1 MLNRENIILGLQ
13 SMWECLSPVN
23 HTCGECPY
31 QENKV
36 GCKRRLIRDTLTLL
50 EEKEPIEATEK
61 QKEFAVKFGI
71 AVPQYWCSEC
81 HYMITF
87 LTRFCPN
94 CGKKVKWE
102 LPKGEDDA

>member
-36 GCKRRLIRDTLTLL
+36 GCKRRLIRDTLTLF
-50 EEKEPIEATEK
+50 EEKEPI
-61 QKEFAVKFGI
+61 
-71 AVPQYWCSEC
+71 
-81 HYMITF
+81 
-87 LTRFCPN
+87 
-94 CGKKVKWE
+94 
-102 LPKGEDDA
+102 